1 MRNHIFIVFI
11 ALVPHVARAEWTL
24 VTDELAYREYA
35 DFEAVERFPKVARI
49 WTLID
54 YKSPLKGDKANYM
67 STKQL
72 FEFDCV
78 ERKMRTLVFRNYSLA
93 KGGGSVVLSVDK
105 PDPWEYIEPDG
116 GLMKFREAACT
127 TSGDKRK

>member
-1 MRNHIFIVFI
+1 MRNLIFIVLL
-11 ALVPHVARAEWTL
+11 ALVPHITRAEWTL
-24 VTDELAYREYA
+24 VTDELAYQEYA
-35 DFEAVERFPKVARI
+35 DFEAVERLPKVARI

-54 YKSPLKGDKANYM
+54 YKSPLKDDKGNYM

-78 ERKMRTLVFRNYSLA
+78 ERKVRTLVFRNYSLA
-93 KGGGSVVLSVDK
+93 KGGGSIVLSVDK

-116 GLMKFREAACT
+116 GFMKFREAACA
-127 TSGDKRK
+127 TSGDRRK